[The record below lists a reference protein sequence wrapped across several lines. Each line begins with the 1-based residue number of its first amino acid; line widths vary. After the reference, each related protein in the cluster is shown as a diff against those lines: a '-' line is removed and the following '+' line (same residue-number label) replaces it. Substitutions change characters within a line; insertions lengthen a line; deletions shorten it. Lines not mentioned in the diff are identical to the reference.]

1 MRESNNKTLNSC
13 PQLPQ
18 MFADFLN
25 SLTGRHNGKLA
36 ANAYLYIPSHLK
48 YVAALNCEN
57 IYVQKITMLK
67 KQLKQTAM

>member
-1 MRESNNKTLNSC
+1 
-13 PQLPQ
+13 
-18 MFADFLN
+18 MFTDFLN